1 MNCDD
6 LTYSIDE
13 LKREIF
19 SSNPVF
25 NRLEDCLPDVVPGQ
39 EAVGALLSGWNNE
52 RKCSECMITYNGL
65 KTLVNSVFWFANSNA
80 FQQHQAINIEKD
92 STFQEILAK
101 ENFTEM
107 DNVIIYLTR
116 SSMCDDALTTIIWF
130 FREFLN
136 TCKANRQDFEK
147 VLKQIIQE
155 SLLIIYKIF
164 YVLAC
169 EKIS

>member
-39 EAVGALLSGWNNE
+39 EAVGALLSSWNNE
-52 RKCSECMITYNGL
+52 KKGSECMITYNGL

-80 FQQHQAINIEKD
+80 FQQYQATNIEKD
-92 STFQEILAK
+92 CTFQEILVK
-101 ENFTEM
+101 ENFNEM
-107 DNVIIYLTR
+107 DHFIQHLTHL
-116 SSMCDDALTTIIWF
+116 SMCDDALTTIIWF

-136 TCKANRQDFEK
+136 TCKANRQDLEK

-155 SLLIIYKIF
+155 SLVIMYKIF